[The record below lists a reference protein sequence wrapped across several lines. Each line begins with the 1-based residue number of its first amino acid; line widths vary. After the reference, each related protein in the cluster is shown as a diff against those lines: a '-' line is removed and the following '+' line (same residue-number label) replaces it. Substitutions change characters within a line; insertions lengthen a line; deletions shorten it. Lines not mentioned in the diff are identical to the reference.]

1 MPEYS
6 FDTAEPVD
14 LRVRNASGTIA
25 VTAADVATSTVDVRP
40 VQDPDGGGDLAE
52 ETTVTFDRGRLTVEV
67 PERRG
72 WTNGGK
78 HKIAITVTVPTGS
91 ALTTRS
97 ASAAVTTTGRF
108 AACTVRSA
116 SGRIA
121 LDRTDGPVDVTLAS
135 GDITIA
141 AGGRISVQGTSG
153 AVRIDRAT
161 GDVDVNS
168 VSGRIRI
175 GVAEDS
181 VRAKV
186 VSGSITVEEACAGE
200 VVVSATSG
208 RVVVGVRR
216 GVTAR
221 LDLSTL
227 SGRVRSELPVEDTAP
242 TGGAALDL
250 RARTVSGDIL
260 VTAATP
266 AATRAG

>member
-1 MPEYS
+1 
-6 FDTAEPVD
+6 
-14 LRVRNASGTIA
+14 
-25 VTAADVATSTVDVRP
+25 
-40 VQDPDGGGDLAE
+40 
-52 ETTVTFDRGRLTVEV
+52 
-67 PERRG
+67 
-72 WTNGGK
+72 
-78 HKIAITVTVPTGS
+78 
-91 ALTTRS
+91 
-97 ASAAVTTTGRF
+97 
-108 AACTVRSA
+108 
-116 SGRIA
+116 
-121 LDRTDGPVDVTLAS
+121 
-135 GDITIA
+135 
-141 AGGRISVQGTSG
+141 
-153 AVRIDRAT
+153 
-161 GDVDVNS
+161 VDVNS

-266 AATRAG
+266 AAARAG